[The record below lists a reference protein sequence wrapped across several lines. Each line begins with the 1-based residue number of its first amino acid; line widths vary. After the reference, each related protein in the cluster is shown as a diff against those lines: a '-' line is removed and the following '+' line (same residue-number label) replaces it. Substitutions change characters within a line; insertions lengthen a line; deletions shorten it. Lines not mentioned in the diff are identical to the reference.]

1 MRPKA
6 LYLKKN
12 EKTKKQKV
20 QKEVL
25 SPHCKHTECTVLA
38 HCKHTEYTV
47 PNYCSDIAT
56 FHIKKK
62 MKLGEKWSCLAVGVE

>member
-1 MRPKA
+1 M
-6 LYLKKN
+6 LYIKKN
-12 EKTKKQKV
+12 EKTKKQKA

-25 SPHCKHTECTVLA
+25 SAHCKHDGCTVLA

-47 PNYCSDIAT
+47 PNYCSNIAA
-56 FHIKKK
+56 FYIKKK